1 MASSSAATYVVEGKF
16 LGICSATDADDAA
29 AASKGVDPADDRVA
43 AAVSD
48 AVAADD
54 GVNFASAPAEYAAT
68 VSDDSASDLS
78 AVLSQDCISKRS
90 ERVCSKRPKMLNV

>member
-16 LGICSATDADDAA
+16 LGTCSATDADDAA
-29 AASKGVDPADDRVA
+29 ASKGVNPAADRVA

-54 GVNFASAPAEYAAT
+54 GVNFASAPAEYVAT
-68 VSDDSASDLS
+68 VSDDSASGLS

-90 ERVCSKRPKMLNV
+90 ERVCSKRPKMLKV